1 MARRKS
7 PVPRFPTPEEIERKI
22 DASKDLWFERTKKGF
37 NEYWF
42 TWYNM
47 VYPSLVDRVLSLPPK
62 TDNIDANIDRRVKPI
77 ARLMHDLAP
86 RYRRLR
92 AQYEKM
98 KAQEKAS
105 AVTTPPPIPV
115 PA

>member
-7 PVPRFPTPEEIERKI
+7 PVPRFPTPEEIEKKI
-22 DASKDLWFERTKKGF
+22 DSAKDVWYENTKNGF
-37 NEYWF
+37 KEYWF

-47 VYPSLVDRVLSLPPK
+47 VYPALVDRVLSLPEK
-62 TDNIDANIDRRVKPI
+62 GSNIDANVDNRVKPI

-86 RYRRLR
+86 RYRKLR

-105 AVTTPPPIPV
+105 AVVPPPPIP
-115 PA
+115 A